1 MSGAAAPAGPVDEG
15 RILAI
20 VGRHRHRD
28 GPLLE
33 ILHEVQAAFGCVPA
47 AAVPVI
53 ARALNL
59 SRAEVHGV
67 VTFYHHFR
75 SAPPGRR
82 VLRLCRAESCQ
93 AAGSRELERH
103 AQRRLG
109 IGFGETT
116 PDGSVTLEAV
126 YCLGL
131 CACSPAAMLD
141 QEVHGRL
148 TPGRLDALLDAGAK
162 VKP

>member
-141 QEVHGRL
+141 REVHGRL
-148 TPGRLDALLDAGAK
+148 TPDRLDALLDAGAK

>member
-1 MSGAAAPAGPVDEG
+1 MNAVTSPAADEA
-15 RILAI
+15 RILAA
-20 VGRHRHRD
+20 VERHRHRD
-28 GPLLE
+28 GPLIE
-33 ILHEVQAAFGCVPA
+33 VLHDVQADFGCIPSG
-47 AAVPVI
+47 AVAVI

-75 SAPPGRR
+75 TRAPGRH
-82 VLRLCRAESCQ
+82 VLQICRAESCQ
-93 AAGSRELERH
+93 AAGGRAIESH
-103 AQRRLG
+103 AQKRLG
-109 IGFGETT
+109 VGFGETT
-116 PDGSVTLEAV
+116 PDGRLTLEAV

-141 QEVHGRL
+141 QDVYGRV
-148 TPGRLDALLDAGAK
+148 TPERLDAILDAGAE

>member
-1 MSGAAAPAGPVDEG
+1 MQPAGAVDEK

-20 VGRHRHRD
+20 VERHRGQD
-28 GPLLE
+28 GPLIE
-33 ILHEVQAAFGCVPA
+33 ILHDVQREFGCVPPGS
-47 AAVPVI
+47 VPVL

-75 SAPPGRR
+75 TKPPGRH
-82 VLRLCRAESCQ
+82 VLQICRAESCQ
-93 AAGSRELERH
+93 AAGGKAIERH
-103 AQRRLG
+103 AEARLG
-109 IGFGETT
+109 VGFGETT
-116 PDGSVTLEAV
+116 KDGRVTLESV

-131 CACSPAAMLD
+131 CACSPAAMMD
-141 QEVHGRL
+141 GEVHGRL
-148 TPGRLDALLDAGAK
+148 TTERLDALLDADTQ

>member
-1 MSGAAAPAGPVDEG
+1 VSAAVEAGRLDEA
-15 RILAI
+15 RVLEI

-28 GPLLE
+28 GPLIE
-33 ILHEVQAAFGCVPA
+33 ILHAVQAEFGCVPA
-47 AAVPVI
+47 GAVPVI

-75 SAPPGRR
+75 SKAPGRH
-82 VLRLCRAESCQ
+82 VLQICRAESCQ
-93 AAGSRELERH
+93 AAGGRAIERH
-103 AQRRLG
+103 AAKRLG

-116 PDGSVTLEAV
+116 PDGHFTLEAV

-141 QEVHGRL
+141 EDVHGRL
-148 TPGRLDALLDAGAK
+148 TPERLDALIDAGAQ

>member
-1 MSGAAAPAGPVDEG
+1 MSAAMQPAGAVDEK

-20 VGRHRHRD
+20 VERHRGQD
-28 GPLLE
+28 GPLIE
-33 ILHEVQAAFGCVPA
+33 ILHDVQAEFGCVPPGS
-47 AAVPVI
+47 VPVL

-75 SAPPGRR
+75 TKPPGRH
-82 VLRLCRAESCQ
+82 VLQICRAESCQ
-93 AAGSRELERH
+93 AAGGKAIERH
-103 AQRRLG
+103 AEARLG
-109 IGFGETT
+109 VGFGETT
-116 PDGSVTLEAV
+116 KDGRVTLESV

-131 CACSPAAMLD
+131 CACSPAAMMD
-141 QEVHGRL
+141 GEVHGRL
-148 TPGRLDALLDAGAK
+148 TTERLDALLDADAQ

>member
-1 MSGAAAPAGPVDEG
+1 VSAVAAAAVDEK

-20 VGRHRHRD
+20 VERHRHRA
-28 GPLLE
+28 GPLIE
-33 ILHEVQAAFGCVPA
+33 ILHEVQASFGCVPPG
-47 AAVPVI
+47 AVAVL

-75 SAPPGRR
+75 TRPPGRH
-82 VLRLCRAESCQ
+82 VLQVCRAESCQ
-93 AAGSRELERH
+93 AAGGRAIEQH
-103 AQRRLG
+103 AKKRLG
-109 IGFGETT
+109 VDFGGTT
-116 PDGSVTLEAV
+116 ADGRVTLEAV

-141 QEVHGRL
+141 GEVHGRV
-148 TPGRLDALLDAGAK
+148 TPARIDALLDAGAE
-162 VKP
+162 VNT

>member
-1 MSGAAAPAGPVDEG
+1 MSATAIPAGAVNEP

-20 VGRHRHRD
+20 VERHRGQD
-28 GPLLE
+28 GPLIE
-33 ILHEVQAAFGCVPA
+33 ILHDVQAEFGCVPPG
-47 AAVPVI
+47 AVAVL

-75 SAPPGRR
+75 TKQAGRH
-82 VLRLCRAESCQ
+82 VLQICRAESCQ
-93 AAGSRELERH
+93 AAGGVALERH
-103 AQRRLG
+103 AEARLG

-116 PDGSVTLEAV
+116 KDGRMTLEPV

-141 QEVHGRL
+141 GEVYGRL
-148 TPGRLDALLDAGAK
+148 TTESLEGLLNAGAK
-162 VKP
+162 VNA

>member
-1 MSGAAAPAGPVDEG
+1 MSGANAPAGPVDES

-20 VGRHRHRD
+20 VERHRHRD

-33 ILHEVQAAFGCVPA
+33 ILHEVQGALGCVPA

-93 AAGSRELERH
+93 AAGSRALERH
-103 AQRRLG
+103 LTGRLG
-109 IGFGETT
+109 IGLGETT
-116 PDGSVTLEAV
+116 ADGRITLEAV

-148 TPGRLDALLDAGAK
+148 TPDRLDALLDAGAK
-162 VKP
+162 VKA